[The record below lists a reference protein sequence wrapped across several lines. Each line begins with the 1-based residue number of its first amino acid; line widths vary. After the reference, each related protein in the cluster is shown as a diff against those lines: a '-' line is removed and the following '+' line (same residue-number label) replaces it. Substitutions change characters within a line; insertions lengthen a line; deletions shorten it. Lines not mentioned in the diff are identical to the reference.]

1 MVRSKKRK
9 ALYEVI
15 GKTKRRSGPE
25 GVYPDSDAVRSNI
38 GDEDYD
44 NLAGFDR
51 QNVRWSM
58 RPKLLQFNGSR
69 IEISISY
76 PLAIAVILA
85 FVLLIA
91 VAYRTGQSTVG
102 KMKNLSNSA
111 SKTEQPIRTEDRSVQ
126 AGNVEAGS
134 TENIENL
141 NITKRKTG
149 LNRIVIQQLDNRR
162 DLEPV
167 KKFFEAFGIQTRI
180 RLINKTYYLVTED
193 KYDNP
198 EKTGTDGFEAKQKII
213 RIGAGYK
220 PPAGFAGFGQRPFAT
235 AYGMKFDD

>member
-1 MVRSKKRK
+1 MRSKKRK

-15 GKTKRRSGPE
+15 GKTKRRSDPE
-25 GVYPDSDAVRSNI
+25 GIYSDSDAVRSNI

-51 QNVRWSM
+51 QNVRWST
-58 RPKLLQFNGSR
+58 RPKLLQFNDSR

-76 PLAIAVILA
+76 PLAIAGILA

-91 VAYRTGQSTVG
+91 LAYRTGQSAAG
-102 KMKNLSNSA
+102 KMKNLTNSTGR
-111 SKTEQPIRTEDRSVQ
+111 TEQPIRPANR
-126 AGNVEAGS
+126 AVETGS
-134 TENIENL
+134 IENTENG

-149 LNRIVIQQLDNRR
+149 LNRIVIQQLDNRK

-167 KKFFEAFGIQTRI
+167 KFFFEGFGIQTRI

-213 RIGAGYK
+213 RIGAGYN